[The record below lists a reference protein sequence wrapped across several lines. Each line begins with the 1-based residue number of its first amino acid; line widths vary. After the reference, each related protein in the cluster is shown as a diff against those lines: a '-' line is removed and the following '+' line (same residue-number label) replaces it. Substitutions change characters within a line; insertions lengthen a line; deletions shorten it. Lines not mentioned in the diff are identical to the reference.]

1 MSNTRQPARRTRR
14 IGVAVTAAALA
25 TAAAPAA
32 HAQETPS
39 GESSLTGLIPKEIVI
54 GGPDLAAG
62 SERMRDAGS
71 GESVDAGLSAA
82 QVVGSVTP
90 LEAIGSAGGSAAASV
105 ASSGSLPGST
115 YVNPTGSIGSGVIG
129 LGSVKI
135 PETAIGLFGVQL
147 LGGYLGAM
155 GARQEAGTLTPAEL
169 DFWHGVV
176 VGSADAGTRLEDA
189 AAATGT
195 RIPGS
200 LAGSIDSVQ
209 RSALENPHEAQERI
223 KAKADAEKAAEEA
236 AGGGADGE
244 ATPPLADAA
253 TPTTAGPAGPAG
265 RAGAEA
271 GPARAAAG
279 ASAVASAPAGLT
291 ATAGPTL
298 AYTGVDARV
307 LAGVA
312 VLSVLL
318 GGLLLSAASRRRA

>member
-1 MSNTRQPARRTRR
+1 MSNPRQPARRTRR

-147 LGGYLGAM
+147 IGGYLGAM

-223 KAKADAEKAAEEA
+223 KAKADAEEA

-244 ATPPLADAA
+244 ATPTLADAA

-307 LAGVA
+307 LAGAA